1 MDYLINIQTSKIVDS
16 VIRFLFDKDPEYRCD
31 DYMNYQTSRCVASVL
46 NFVFREEPTLLKNS
60 TQVKELDREKN
71 STQVKELDRK
81 NSTKVKELD
90 RVKKPKN
97 LKCAKQLKYN
107 LSENSKDRPTFYTRS
122 GQSIKAAGIL
132 CYVYDDRKKKKI
144 WLLRENNGYLTN
156 TGGKTDSVDRNP
168 LETAIRKTVE
178 KTNGHLFSSY
188 HDKRKCFE
196 TLWKSLNKQKNK
208 IIYIKESNYLLFIFK
223 LDFYAKIKSLKRF
236 ETSIEE
242 KDDKNNS
249 YNWYEKIPTE
259 RLHPR
264 LINISRF
271 FY

>member
-1 MDYLINIQTSKIVDS
+1 IEKFINLLLFIYSMDYLINIQTSKIVDS
-16 VIRFLFDKDPEYRCD
+16 VLRSLFDKDPEYRCD

-60 TQVKELDREKN
+60 TQVKELDRE
-71 STQVKELDRK
+71 K

-178 KTNGHLFSSY
+178 KTNGHLFSS
-188 HDKRKCFE
+188 
-196 TLWKSLNKQKNK
+196 
-208 IIYIKESNYLLFIFK
+208 
-223 LDFYAKIKSLKRF
+223 
-236 ETSIEE
+236 
-242 KDDKNNS
+242 
-249 YNWYEKIPTE
+249 
-259 RLHPR
+259 
-264 LINISRF
+264 
-271 FY
+271 